1 MDLQLPDVLAANAHY
16 QTTGAHA
23 APRTPQPSRH
33 LVILTCM
40 DARLDLFRALGLEV
54 GHAHI
59 LRNAGGR
66 ASDDAIRSLVVST
79 HLLGTREIVVIHH
92 TNCGL
97 EGMTDADVASKTG
110 IDGIEYLA
118 FDDVEESVREDV
130 DAIRA
135 AGTLPDGTVVWGAV
149 YDVNDGSVRVVAEP
163 DVG

>member
-1 MDLQLPDVLAANAHY
+1 M
-16 QTTGAHA
+16 
-23 APRTPQPSRH
+23 
-33 LVILTCM
+33 ILTCL

-54 GHAHI
+54 GPSHI

-66 ASDDAIRSLVVST
+66 ASADAIRSLVVST

-97 EGMTDADVASKTG
+97 EGLTDDEVAAKTG
-110 IDGIEYLA
+110 VGGIEYLA
-118 FDDVEESVREDV
+118 FQDVEESVRDDV
-130 DAIRA
+130 ATIRA
-135 AGTLPDGTVVWGAV
+135 SGQLAAGTVVWGAV